1 MLGRGFQKKKDI
13 KMQKYQQTYI
23 KGSGHDINDP
33 TILNNIVSEL
43 SGKRADDIHHIKYL
57 MTGVDRQDYPFE
69 RLIALTRDE
78 HNKFGDKKQYFDYL
92 LWAHYLYI
100 DTQFMNDEYFPD
112 CIFDWTGDTNAHENM
127 FHFYMKC
134 IERNYYVEMWEMPD
148 HCHMQVYNSAGN
160 VIKEMRKE
168 TKFEIFE
175 RSVTIPKPVG
185 V

>member
-1 MLGRGFQKKKDI
+1 
-13 KMQKYQQTYI
+13 MQKYQKTYLKAI
-23 KGSGHDINDP
+23 GFDFEEPNAI
-33 TILNNIVSEL
+33 NNIKSEL

-92 LWAHYLYI
+92 LWMHYINFAYNNTLF
-100 DTQFMNDEYFPD
+100 DLKYFPD
-112 CIFDWTGDTNAHENM
+112 SIFDWSGDTHEHDVM
-127 FHFYMKC
+127 FEFYVKC
-134 IERNYYVEMWEMPD
+134 LDRRYYVEMWEMPD
-148 HCHMQVYNSAGN
+148 HTLMQVYNSAGN
-160 VIKEMRKE
+160 VIKEIRKE
-168 TKFEIFE
+168 TKFEIFQ